1 MRYNKVKMHKDSTGS
16 RYRESLTIPK
26 IPVSADDRYVE
37 VSVTDRLDLISHKFY
52 GTREHWWIIAAANNL
67 GKGTLNIQEGGV
79 LRLPADPSTFTNKAS
94 GY

>member
-1 MRYNKVKMHKDSTGS
+1 MLRVGWLSGQLSSSGPMPNTSFN
-16 RYRESLTIPK
+16 I
-26 IPVSADDRYVE
+26 E